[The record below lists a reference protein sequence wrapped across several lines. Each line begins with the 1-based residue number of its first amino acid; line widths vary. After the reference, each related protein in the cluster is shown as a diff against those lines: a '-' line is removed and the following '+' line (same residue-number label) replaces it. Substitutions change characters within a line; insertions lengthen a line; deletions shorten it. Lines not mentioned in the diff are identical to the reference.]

1 MQITL
6 LVQKE
11 VQADSEVQV
20 SSMTIYLPIWS
31 FWILTII
38 GTLVGLYI
46 IVLAG
51 TYVWIGRKLN
61 QFLNDEEDSFY
72 K

>member
-1 MQITL
+1 
-6 LVQKE
+6 
-11 VQADSEVQV
+11 
-20 SSMTIYLPIWS
+20 MTIYLPMWL
-31 FWILTII
+31 FWILTIV